1 LEKLLAGV
9 RPSVVGLESIFDTM
23 CHLSVLSEY
32 SNKDIPDN
40 TLSQIKRKHSRYT
53 RSYHLNNYSPITQGN
68 KDLSYQPPHLTH
80 EHIANHRGIIPSQQ
94 ARVLV
99 LGRWA

>member
-1 LEKLLAGV
+1 
-9 RPSVVGLESIFDTM
+9 M

-40 TLSQIKRKHSRYT
+40 NLSRIKRKYSRYT

-80 EHIANHRGIIPSQQ
+80 DHAANTEELSQASKGI
-94 ARVLV
+94 R
-99 LGRWA
+99 LGALGLIEAGAIYPNSPVSLP